1 MIYKISL
8 SAGRVT
14 DVNVDTSN
22 VLGRGAEASVYKA
35 FIGKKLHAAKI
46 FHDAHKVDVE
56 KIQAMIVNP
65 PTNLTGETAGI
76 KYPRYAWP
84 ISFILDSA
92 NQPVGF
98 LMPLIDL
105 AESFTLDHYYDKN
118 LIPKLKAPDEVALS
132 YKIEIAANLSALIAD
147 LHRHEHYFIDFK
159 PQNIRVFKRTHA
171 VTLVDCDG
179 FSIGSAQG
187 IRYPAQLLSTDYISP
202 EAFRNHASAKDLGME
217 QDKYALAVIIFQ
229 LLNGGIHPFQGILT
243 DHDSSASTNDEKAAA
258 GLYPHGQIPNPK
270 IKPRPQSIQGC
281 FDDQTRIMFDNA
293 FTASPELR
301 PTAEEWAAHFQ
312 SILNNKLLGRCDEH
326 PYDIRHMRFAG
337 KPCSACYLIDV
348 EKNGSIIVP
357 RTVIDKSK
365 LYVPE
370 AAAPAYASVAASHSQ
385 GANLSWLWLAA
396 VGFVLILVFIASLG
410 KGERPSL
417 PSQVATPSP
426 TPEQL
431 AVDAAARRSDRMMEL
446 YRAEDYHGVL
456 AMAKSGEYTP
466 RDLNIIGLSYYSTGN
481 FEYATVLF
489 QEAERAFPNES
500 FIRSNL
506 GDALF
511 ASGQTG
517 AALEKYRE
525 ALAMSPSDQSYQE
538 RIAKAEREVAR
549 LYQRDHKSGANIQ
562 WDNARYGVPLE
573 NEGAQKRQESA
584 ARNNAADTSYPR
596 RDMEKEARLEREAN
610 IEKAARMERTATLE
624 KERLEKERL
633 EKEERLAKENPE
645 RERLEQERLER
656 ERLWLE
662 KDRRERKMY

>member
-8 SAGRVT
+8 SAGKFT
-14 DVNVDTSN
+14 EVNIDTGN
-22 VLGRGAEASVYKA
+22 VLGKGAEASVYKA

-46 FHDAHKVDVE
+46 FHATHKVNVE

-76 KYPRYAWP
+76 EHPRYAWP
-84 ISFILDSA
+84 ISIILDST
-92 NQPVGF
+92 NQPIGF

-105 AESFTLDHYYDKN
+105 AESFTLDYYYDKN
-118 LIPKLKAPDEVALS
+118 LIPKLKAPEEVALS
-132 YKIEIAANLSALIAD
+132 YKIEIATNLSALIAD

-159 PQNIRVFKRTHA
+159 PQNIHVFKRTHA
-171 VTLVDCDG
+171 VTLIDCNG
-179 FSIGSAQG
+179 FSIGSAQD

-202 EAFRNHASAKDLGME
+202 EAFRSHASAKDLGVD

-229 LLNGGIHPFQGILT
+229 LLNGGIHPFQGIPT

-258 GLYPHGQIPNPK
+258 GLYPHGKIPNPK
-270 IKPRPQSIQGC
+270 IKPRPQSIHSC
-281 FDDQTRIMFDNA
+281 FDDRTRIMFDKA
-293 FTASPELR
+293 FTAPPELR
-301 PTAEEWAAHFQ
+301 PSAEEWATHFQ

-337 KPCSACYLIDV
+337 KPCSACYLINV

-370 AAAPAYASVAASHSQ
+370 AAAPAYTPVAASHGQ
-385 GANLSWLWLAA
+385 GSDFNLLWLFA
-396 VGFVLILVFIASLG
+396 VCFVLILVFIASLG

-417 PSQVATPSP
+417 PSQVATP

-525 ALAMSPSDQSYQE
+525 ALAMSPSDQSSQE
-538 RIAKAEREVAR
+538 RVAKAEREVAR
-549 LYQRDHKSGANIQ
+549 LSKSDRKGDTNIQ
-562 WDNARYGVPLE
+562 WDNERYGVPLE
-573 NEGAQKRQESA
+573 NEGAQKRQGNST
-584 ARNNAADTSYPR
+584 RQNAANTFYSR
-596 RDMEKEARLEREAN
+596 RDMEKEASLEREAD

-624 KERLEKERL
+624 KEKLGKERL
-633 EKEERLAKENPE
+633 VKENPE
-645 RERLEQERLER
+645 REKLEQERLER

-662 KDRRERKMY
+662 KERRERKMY